1 MKKPILT
8 ADEFQKLVIATAD
21 LPFLSYTRGK
31 TDYVIDVMQTVLDF
45 HMQAPV
51 VNDALDYFREHVQ
64 SQHGIDTHAK
74 LQAVLDKF
82 ADTVDGNTEASRLL
96 WNNAHWTRIEL
107 LRRLLTF
114 LASINVTDQPA
125 LHVWAN
131 QADFERDFKG
141 KVKGLGV
148 AVYQWLL
155 IRCGV
160 STIKPDIWVINFAK
174 RVIGRKLS
182 EANLVEVFT
191 NISPLVGEQLDA
203 IDITI
208 WHFEKMAMATTDVPA
223 MRVVYWY
230 KLRQQLEQQL
240 KDALP
245 GVTWTLSLDPKS
257 LLRYTQAGLVMT
269 PSDSLFDGVP
279 GVTRLSVR
287 QSLWPQGLAL
297 ELKVIHDSPLPTL
310 MFDQLKAK
318 LEDLD
323 WEVQNDPAFEA
334 ALDLDTDLLMP
345 PENTLADL
353 ADWVDE
359 GAEWVLETIALLH
372 AFQQA
377 DGIDA
382 TEIELEPAGNSVST
396 DL

>member
-64 SQHGIDTHAK
+64 SQHGIDTHAQ

-114 LASINVTDQPA
+114 LASIHVTDQPA
-125 LHVWAN
+125 LHAWARK
-131 QADFERDFKG
+131 ADFERDFKG

-182 EANLVEVFT
+182 EGNLVEVFT
-191 NISPLVGEQLDA
+191 SISPLVGEQLDA

-245 GVTWTLSLDPKS
+245 G
-257 LLRYTQAGLVMT
+257 
-269 PSDSLFDGVP
+269 
-279 GVTRLSVR
+279 
-287 QSLWPQGLAL
+287 
-297 ELKVIHDSPLPTL
+297 
-310 MFDQLKAK
+310 
-318 LEDLD
+318 
-323 WEVQNDPAFEA
+323 
-334 ALDLDTDLLMP
+334 
-345 PENTLADL
+345 
-353 ADWVDE
+353 
-359 GAEWVLETIALLH
+359 
-372 AFQQA
+372 
-377 DGIDA
+377 
-382 TEIELEPAGNSVST
+382 
-396 DL
+396 